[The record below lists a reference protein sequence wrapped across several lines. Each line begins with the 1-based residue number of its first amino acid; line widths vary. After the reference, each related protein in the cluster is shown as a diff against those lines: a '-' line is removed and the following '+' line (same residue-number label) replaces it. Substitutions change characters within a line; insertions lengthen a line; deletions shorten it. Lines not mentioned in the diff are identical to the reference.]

1 MVGDKSHNGGLAMW
15 MHLRVISLA
24 CLLILATSCLIYAQV
39 GVDEQLDEAYRLY
52 RKAHFED
59 AIIKTTDIL
68 TGGELSK
75 DQETRALEILS
86 MASIGR
92 GYVDQAKAYLEKLV
106 DLDPMID
113 LDPDEYPPQIMSLWY
128 KIREGRPIPAGQEG
142 GATEIQTIAVMYFD
156 NNSISED
163 HEQLDALSK
172 GLASMM
178 IYEIAKVSQLKV
190 VERDRINFLVDELKL
205 QQSDLVDKSTAVK
218 IGKLVG
224 AHTLLMGGFMKI
236 SKKQFRIDA
245 RLVKVET
252 GEIMKAE
259 YVEGK
264 SDEVMRLEKELVVKM
279 LADLDV
285 TPTETEEEA
294 IMEGDD
300 TSFEALYHYSR
311 GLAYEDKKDYV
322 AAFQQYQKALKLSPG
337 YVEAEKK
344 MARLEPFSS
353 QG

>member
-1 MVGDKSHNGGLAMW
+1 MRNYSMSVVLVFLAIVMVPD
-15 MHLRVISLA
+15 SLLGQA
-24 CLLILATSCLIYAQV
+24 
-39 GVDEQLDEAYRLY
+39 GVDEKLEDAYRLY
-52 RKAHFED
+52 RKAQFED
-59 AIIKTTDIL
+59 AIIMTTDIL
-68 TGGELSK
+68 TGAGLAKEHEAK
-75 DQETRALEILS
+75 ALEILS

-106 DLDPMID
+106 ELDPMID

-128 KIREGRPIPAGQEG
+128 KIREGKPIPEEAESGP
-142 GATEIQTIAVMYFD
+142 TEIQTIAVMYFD

-172 GLASMM
+172 GLSSMM

-205 QQSDLVDKSTAVK
+205 QQSDLIDKGTAVK
-218 IGKLVG
+218 VGKLVG
-224 AHTLLMGGFMKI
+224 AHTLLMGGFMKV
-236 SKKQFRIDA
+236 SKDQFRIDA

-252 GEIMKAE
+252 GEIIKAE
-259 YVEGK
+259 YVEGEP
-264 SDEVMRLEKELVVKM
+264 DEIMKLEKELVMKM

-285 TPTETEEEA
+285 EPTESEENE
-294 IMEGDD
+294 ILKGKD
-300 TSFEALYHYSR
+300 TSFDALYHYSR

-322 AAFQQYQKALKLSPG
+322 AAFQQYQKALELAPG

-344 MARLEPFSS
+344 MSRLEPFTI

>member
-1 MVGDKSHNGGLAMW
+1 MLPCIVFSQTGAE
-15 MHLRVISLA
+15 
-24 CLLILATSCLIYAQV
+24 
-39 GVDEQLDEAYRLY
+39 EQLDEAYRLY
-52 RKAHFED
+52 RTAHFED
-59 AIIKTTDIL
+59 AIIMTTDIL
-68 TGGELSK
+68 TGSDLTK
-75 DQETRALEILS
+75 DNQTRALQILS

-128 KIREGRPIPAGQEG
+128 KIREGKPIPAEQETG
-142 GATEIQTIAVMYFD
+142 PTKIKTIAVMYFD
-156 NNSISED
+156 NNSISDD

-172 GLASMM
+172 GIASMM

-218 IGKLVG
+218 VGKLVG

-252 GEIMKAE
+252 GEVMKAE
-259 YVEGK
+259 YVEGE
-264 SDEVMRLEKELVVKM
+264 SDQVMKLEKELVIKM

-285 TPTETEEEA
+285 TPSEEEEGA
-294 IMEGDD
+294 IMEGGD
-300 TSFEALYHYSR
+300 TDFAALYHYSR
-311 GLAYEDKKDYV
+311 GLAYEDKKDY
-322 AAFQQYQKALKLSPG
+322 AAAVQQYQKALEISPG

-344 MARLEPFSS
+344 MSRLEPFTS

>member
-1 MVGDKSHNGGLAMW
+1 MRKYE
-15 MHLRVISLA
+15 RVISSVSV
-24 CLLILATSCLIYAQV
+24 LLLMLPCIIFAQT
-39 GVDEQLDEAYRLY
+39 GVEEQLDEAYRLY

-68 TGGELSK
+68 TGNDLTK
-75 DQETRALEILS
+75 DNETRALQILS

-92 GYVDQAKAYLEKLV
+92 GYVDQAKTYLEKLV
-106 DLDPMID
+106 DLDPMIE

-128 KIREGRPIPAGQEG
+128 KIREGKPIPVEQGTG
-142 GATEIQTIAVMYFD
+142 VTEIQTIAVMYFD

-218 IGKLVG
+218 VGKLVG

-264 SDEVMRLEKELVVKM
+264 SDEVMKLEKDLVIKM
-279 LADLDV
+279 LADLNV
-285 TPTETEEEA
+285 TPSEIEEEA
-294 IMEGDD
+294 IMEGKD
-300 TSFEALYHYSR
+300 TGFDALYHYSR

-322 AAFQQYQKALKLSPG
+322 AAFQQYQKALEISPG

-344 MARLEPFSS
+344 MSRLEPFTS

>member
-1 MVGDKSHNGGLAMW
+1 MRNCA
-15 MHLRVISLA
+15 ISVALVFLVTFIVPVS
-24 CLLILATSCLIYAQV
+24 LLGQT
-39 GVDEQLDEAYRLY
+39 GVDEKLDEAYRLY
-52 RKAHFED
+52 RKAQFED
-59 AIIKTTDIL
+59 AIIITTDIL
-68 TGGELSK
+68 TGEGLAKEH
-75 DQETRALEILS
+75 EARALEILS

-92 GYVDQAKAYLEKLV
+92 GYIDQAKAYLEKLV
-106 DLDPMID
+106 ELDPMID

-128 KIREGRPIPAGQEG
+128 KIREGVPIPEEAKAGP
-142 GATEIQTIAVMYFD
+142 TKIQTIAVMYFD
-156 NNSISED
+156 NNSISDD

-205 QQSDLVDKSTAVK
+205 QQSDLVDESTAVK
-218 IGKLVG
+218 VGKLIG
-224 AHTLLMGGFMKI
+224 AHTLLMGGFMKY
-236 SKKQFRIDA
+236 SKDQFRIDA

-252 GEIMKAE
+252 GEIIKAD

-264 SDEVMRLEKELVVKM
+264 PDEIMSLEKELVIKM
-279 LADLDV
+279 LANLDV
-285 TPTETEEEA
+285 MPTDDEQSE
-294 IMEGDD
+294 ILKGKD
-300 TSFEALYHYSR
+300 TSFDALYHYSR

-322 AAFQQYQKALKLSPG
+322 AAFKQYQKALKLAPG

-344 MARLEPFSS
+344 MSRLEPFTT